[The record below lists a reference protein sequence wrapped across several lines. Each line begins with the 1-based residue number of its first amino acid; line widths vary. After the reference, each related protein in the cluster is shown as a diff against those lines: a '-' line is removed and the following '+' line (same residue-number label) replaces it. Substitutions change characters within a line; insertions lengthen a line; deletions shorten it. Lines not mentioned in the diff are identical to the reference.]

1 MFEPEWMEYFQ
12 REAPFSYYC
21 IIFLGYLG
29 KILFYFGY
37 VILLMILFIPLFMIY
52 SSTKEI
58 KIRLKQDKQHKKKK
72 KQMDAENSINQKMY
86 FDRLDKNLKKK
97 KKHH

>member
-1 MFEPEWMEYFQ
+1 
-12 REAPFSYYC
+12 
-21 IIFLGYLG
+21 
-29 KILFYFGY
+29 
-37 VILLMILFIPLFMIY
+37 MIY